1 MVNKELKP
9 SINEGDFVLAALNE
23 KRRVDGRGIYDVRSL
38 QISFGADYG
47 QVEIQL
53 GRTRVAAKVSAK
65 VERPRNDKPTEG
77 ILLFNTE
84 ISPMACPTFE
94 AGSRSEEEVLI
105 SRIIEKSLR
114 RSRAIDTEGLCIVA
128 GEKVWEIRVDLHFL
142 DHDGNLVDC
151 AGIAAITAL
160 SHFRRPDVTVVG
172 EEVTIHPIDQR
183 NPVPL
188 SIHHLPICVSF
199 AFFDQ
204 GQLLVVDPNYLEEK
218 LKQGSMVITMNIHKE
233 ICALSKAGGIPLEMD
248 QVLRC
253 SQIALVKVTET
264 TEQIQKALETD
275 KASRKKAASS
285 GAK

>member
-1 MVNKELKP
+1 MVKATKP
-9 SINEGDFVLAALNE
+9 SSNEREFVLAALKE
-23 KRRVDGRGIYDVRSL
+23 KRRVDGRGIYDVRSV
-38 QISFGADYG
+38 QITFGADYG

-77 ILLFNTE
+77 MLFFNTE
-84 ISPMACPTFE
+84 ISPMACPTFDS
-94 AGSRSEEEVLI
+94 GSRSEEEVLI

-188 SIHHLPICVSF
+188 SIHHIPICVSF
-199 AFFDQ
+199 AFFDE
-204 GQLLVVDPNYLEEK
+204 GQFLVVDPNYLEERVK
-218 LKQGSMVITMNIHKE
+218 KGDMTVTMNIHKE

-253 SQIALVKVTET
+253 SQIALIKVTET

-275 KASRKKAASS
+275 KAARKSKSS

>member
-1 MVNKELKP
+1 MVRDYDP
-9 SINEGDFVLAALNE
+9 SINESSFLLAALKE

-38 QISFGADYG
+38 QITFGADYG
-47 QVEIQL
+47 QVEVQL
-53 GRTRVAAKVSAK
+53 GRTRVSAKVSAK

-77 ILLFNTE
+77 ILHFNTE

-94 AGSRSEEEVLI
+94 SGSRSEEEVLI

-142 DHDGNLVDC
+142 DHDGNLIDC
-151 AGIAAITAL
+151 AALAAITAL
-160 SHFRRPDVTVVG
+160 LHFRRPDVTVVG

-188 SIHHLPICVSF
+188 SIHHIPICVTF
-199 AFFDQ
+199 AFFDK

-218 LKQGSMVITMNIHKE
+218 VKEGDMTITMNIHKE
-233 ICALSKAGGIPLEMD
+233 ICALSKAGGIPLDMQ

-253 SQIALVKVTET
+253 SQIALIKVTEA
-264 TEQIQKALETD
+264 TEQIQKALEDD
-275 KASRKKAASS
+275 KASRKKLSS
-285 GAK
+285 GAAK

>member
-1 MVNKELKP
+1 MVKEAKP
-9 SINEGDFVLAALNE
+9 SINESEFILAALNE

-38 QISFGADYG
+38 QINFGTDYG

-77 ILLFNTE
+77 ILFFNTE
-84 ISPMACPTFE
+84 ISPMACPTFDS
-94 AGSRSEEEVLI
+94 GSRSEEEVLI

-188 SIHHLPICVSF
+188 SIHHIPICVSF
-199 AFFDQ
+199 AFFDE
-204 GQLLVVDPNYLEEK
+204 GQLLVVDPTYLEERVK
-218 LKQGSMVITMNIHKE
+218 KGDMTITMNIHKE
-233 ICALSKAGGIPLEMD
+233 ICALSKAGGIPLELD
-248 QVLRC
+248 QLHRC
-253 SQIALVKVTET
+253 SQIALIKVTET

-275 KASRKKAASS
+275 KAARKSKSS